1 MEDIAISIIIPVF
14 NIESYIKDCL
24 SSVINQDIRNIEII
38 CINDCSTDNSL
49 KILNEMKKIDDRIII
64 LNHDKNKG
72 LSEARNTGT
81 LKSKGEYLLFL
92 DGDDFLV
99 NDSLK
104 QVLKDIEDLKLDII
118 RYNFMYFYNDKNVYV
133 ENKRYKIKSSKLL
146 TGMELFGQLYDNDDY
161 KPMAWLSIY
170 RREFINENKIYFLNG
185 ILHEDVEFT
194 PRVLVKAKKTKLS
207 NTNLVVYRIR
217 ENSITTTVN
226 PKKNKDLLYIV
237 KELKD
242 MVDEEVLEQKVKG
255 KLYSLIASNLLFI
268 INNMSY
274 EDISYYNREI
284 KYSKIEYT
292 LFLSREWKKIIRY
305 LIIKAFSIKG
315 YWIINKKLKT

>member
-118 RYNFMYFYNDKNVYV
+118 RYNFMYFYTDKNVYV